1 MPKEDKMITITQERG
16 FALFGP
22 KMRVVIDDE
31 FSILLPYGESAK
43 IPVAKD
49 KTECN
54 ITTHAFGNAGNNIFT
69 IKNFQN
75 VKEIKLKTS
84 SSGCK
89 CSVVYNNG
97 LTLEALDKSSGAT
110 TNRII
115 FWIIM
120 IIFIIIPLLMTIV
133 SAIEYTTF
141 VSTFD

>member
-16 FALFGP
+16 FSLFGY

-31 FSILLPYGESAK
+31 FSISLPYGESAK

-49 KTECN
+49 KTECT

-97 LTLEALDKSSGAT
+97 LTLDALDKSSGST
-110 TNRII
+110 TNRMI

-120 IIFIIIPLLMTIV
+120 IIFLIIPLYKC
-133 SAIEYTTF
+133 IEGLITYM
-141 VSTFD
+141 VLYN

>member
-16 FALFGP
+16 FSLFGY

-31 FSILLPYGESAK
+31 FSILLSYGESAK

-49 KTECN
+49 KTECT

-89 CSVVYNNG
+89 CSAVYNNG

-115 FWIIM
+115 WWVIM
-120 IIFIIIPLLMTIV
+120 IIFLIIPLVMTI
-133 SAIEYTTF
+133 ITTIGDRKS
-141 VSTFD
+141 VV

>member
-16 FALFGP
+16 FSLFGY

-43 IPVAKD
+43 IPVVKD
-49 KTECN
+49 KTECT

-110 TNRII
+110 TNRMI

-120 IIFIIIPLLMTIV
+120 IIFLIIPLYKC
-133 SAIEYTTF
+133 IEGLITYM
-141 VSTFD
+141 VLYN

>member
-1 MPKEDKMITITQERG
+1 MSKENKDIIITRESGWYGMAVKINI
-16 FALFGP
+16 
-22 KMRVVIDDE
+22 VVDDE
-31 FSILLPYGESAK
+31 FSISLANGESAK

-49 KTECN
+49 KTECT

-75 VKEIKLKTS
+75 VKEIKLKIS

-97 LTLEALDKSSGAT
+97 LTLDALDKSSGAT
-110 TNRII
+110 TNRMI

-120 IIFIIIPLLMTIV
+120 IIFLIIPLCKC
-133 SAIEYTTF
+133 IEGLIIYMF
-141 VSTFD
+141 FN

>member
-1 MPKEDKMITITQERG
+1 MPKEDKMITIIRESCWYG
-16 FALFGP
+16 MAV
-22 KMRVVIDDE
+22 KINIVVDDE
-31 FSILLPYGESAK
+31 FSISLANGESAK
-43 IPVAKD
+43 IPVAKN

-120 IIFIIIPLLMTIV
+120 IIFLIIPLYKC
-133 SAIEYTTF
+133 IEGLITYM
-141 VSTFD
+141 VLYN

>member
-1 MPKEDKMITITQERG
+1 MPKEDKMITIIRESG
-16 FALFGP
+16 WYGMAV
-22 KMRVVIDDE
+22 KINIVVDDE
-31 FSILLPYGESAK
+31 FSISLANGESAK

-49 KTECN
+49 KTECT

-120 IIFIIIPLLMTIV
+120 IIFLIIPLYKC
-133 SAIEYTTF
+133 IEGLITYM
-141 VSTFD
+141 VLYN

>member
-1 MPKEDKMITITQERG
+1 MPKEDKMITITHERG
-16 FALFGP
+16 FSLFGY

-49 KTECN
+49 KTECT

-110 TNRII
+110 TNRMI

-120 IIFIIIPLLMTIV
+120 IIFLIIPLYKC
-133 SAIEYTTF
+133 IEGLITYM
-141 VSTFD
+141 VLYN

>member
-49 KTECN
+49 KTECT

-110 TNRII
+110 TNRMI

-120 IIFIIIPLLMTIV
+120 IIFLIIPLYKC
-133 SAIEYTTF
+133 IEGLITYMMLYN
-141 VSTFD
+141 